1 MKLGVSIRTMG
12 PQSTRDTITE
22 CAIQAEQL
30 GFDSIW
36 LPEHIAIPPDDAEG
50 SEGRY
55 LDPLITLAYLAAK
68 TERIKLATGA
78 LILPYRPP
86 LVTAKLVAT
95 LQELAKGRLMLGVG
109 IGWMRSEFKALGL
122 NLRKRV
128 GDAEAVLE
136 FIHRAFGNDV
146 VELNGQPFYF
156 RPRPERPPIYIGGAP
171 PHAIARAVKYGDGWL
186 PMRFDPEELGPWV
199 VKYREL
205 AWADGKPNT
214 RVVLM
219 TVLPTGDRHRCKDL
233 CAAYAEVGVDVLVHS
248 DRYENL
254 EVQQQRMATIAEVWP
269 VH

>member
-136 FIHRAFGNDV
+136 FIHRAFANDV

-186 PMRFDPEELGPWV
+186 PMRLTPDMLKPRVEQ
-199 VKYREL
+199 YRKL
-205 AWADGKPNT
+205 ARDGGNS
-214 RVVLM
+214 RAEVVLM
-219 TVLPTGDRHRCKDL
+219 TALPTDDSKRCKAL
-233 CAAYAEVGVDVLVHS
+233 CAAYAAVGVDVLVYS
-248 DRYENL
+248 DRYDNL
-254 EVQQQRMATIAEVWP
+254 EQQQQRMAMIAKAWP
-269 VH
+269 RP